1 MKYLFLS
8 FGLILVSLC
17 AVGQQAPGSPYT
29 YFGVGDINNKGLSQQ
44 LITGGTGIASR
55 SGFSINNLNP
65 ASYSSIGYP
74 FNFLNEFGTSLSFA
88 QRDDGDD
95 TGFQLGLEF
104 PYLAMAFKTG
114 NKSGASFG
122 LRQYSN
128 VDYFIFGRG
137 DFNGIPGTYNI
148 LYEGSGGLNEAYFGY
163 GRNISNRLSLGA
175 HFSYIFGSINN
186 SQQINSFDRN
196 FNLKIEDQNYLT
208 TVKLDLG
215 IQYSIPLNK
224 SILTLGATYDLKSD
238 LSSSREL
245 TITETAPGT
254 TTSID
259 SVARESIDSEDY
271 LLPHG
276 FGLGVN
282 YNHRNKYQINMDFQ
296 TDFWSES
303 SLSGDDYALRDS
315 RRFSL
320 GFEKLPNYKSE
331 TYFSRVS
338 YGFGFFAEQTYLLLG
353 NEGLNN
359 AGFTG
364 GLSMPLGGRGIFR
377 IVGERATRG
386 NGLSDFF
393 SESYTKLTF
402 SLIFMDFWFQQR
414 RFN

>member
-8 FGLILVSLC
+8 FGIFLLYFC

-148 LYEGSGGLNEAYFGY
+148 LYEGSGGLNEAYF
-163 GRNISNRLSLGA
+163 
-175 HFSYIFGSINN
+175 
-186 SQQINSFDRN
+186 
-196 FNLKIEDQNYLT
+196 
-208 TVKLDLG
+208 
-215 IQYSIPLNK
+215 
-224 SILTLGATYDLKSD
+224 
-238 LSSSREL
+238 
-245 TITETAPGT
+245 
-254 TTSID
+254 
-259 SVARESIDSEDY
+259 
-271 LLPHG
+271 
-276 FGLGVN
+276 
-282 YNHRNKYQINMDFQ
+282 
-296 TDFWSES
+296 
-303 SLSGDDYALRDS
+303 
-315 RRFSL
+315 
-320 GFEKLPNYKSE
+320 
-331 TYFSRVS
+331 
-338 YGFGFFAEQTYLLLG
+338 
-353 NEGLNN
+353 
-359 AGFTG
+359 
-364 GLSMPLGGRGIFR
+364 
-377 IVGERATRG
+377 
-386 NGLSDFF
+386 
-393 SESYTKLTF
+393 
-402 SLIFMDFWFQQR
+402 
-414 RFN
+414 